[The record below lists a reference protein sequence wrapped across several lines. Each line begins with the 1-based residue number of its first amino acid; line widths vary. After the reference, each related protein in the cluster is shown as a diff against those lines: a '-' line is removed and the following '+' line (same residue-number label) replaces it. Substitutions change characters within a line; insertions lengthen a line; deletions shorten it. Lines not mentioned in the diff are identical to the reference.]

1 MDATYWGWNFGAVAI
16 KDHLSGRVVWF
27 KFIERKEKIEDYVE
41 GVQWL
46 ENKRVEILGIVSD
59 GLRGLRER
67 PFRYKF
73 QYCQFHQVKTVK
85 HRLTSR
91 PKLEASRELLDM
103 VYFMSKTDKASFVGL
118 FTEWEM
124 KWKDFL
130 KERSMGVDG
139 KSHYI
144 HKTLRSAYHGVKRN
158 MPYLWTFEDC
168 HGLGIPNTNN
178 GMESLFTEVKGK
190 LRLHRG
196 GAKERRKV
204 LVSGLL
210 IAHRPYRTRDKYE
223 TGSPNDT

>member
-27 KFIERKEKIEDYVE
+27 KFIDRKEKIEDYVE

-67 PFRYKF
+67 LFRYKF
-73 QYCQFHQVKTVK
+73 QFCRFHQVKTVK

-144 HKTLRSAYHGVKRN
+144 HKTLRSAYHSVKRN

-190 LRLHRG
+190 LRLHG
-196 GAKERRKV
+196 GGIKRAPKSAGV
-204 LVSGLL
+204 GT
-210 IAHRPYRTRDKYE
+210 INRPQAL
-223 TGSPNDT
+223 